1 MTKMMMP
8 NGQRSVD
15 LRFDQES
22 PYPTVIPRSR
32 AASNA
37 PPPEDPNGMR
47 KSILKSKGGN
57 GSISEDR
64 RQRRPSLSSIRQ
76 SLMNSPPPESIP
88 PSPKLPEQF
97 AAHARTASNAHV
109 RSGSRTHT
117 RVESGAHARTLSG
130 ATSRSGM
137 STATSR
143 SRMTTPT
150 IDEGGEAHGSPA

>member
-1 MTKMMMP
+1 MMMP

-22 PYPTVIPRSR
+22 PYPIPRSR

-37 PPPEDPNGMR
+37 PPPEDQNGMR
-47 KSILKSKGGN
+47 KSILKSKGN

-64 RQRRPSLSSIRQ
+64 RQRRPSVSSIRQ

-88 PSPKLPEQF
+88 PSPKLPDQF
-97 AAHARTASNAHV
+97 AAHARTTSNAHV
-109 RSGSRTHT
+109 RSGSRTHS
-117 RVESGAHARTLSG
+117 RAESGAAHTRTLSG
-130 ATSRSGM
+130 ATSRSGI
-137 STATSR
+137 SAAASR

-150 IDEGGEAHGSPA
+150 IDEGGEQHAP